1 MATNRPE
8 RLRKVLIAN
17 RGEIALRIIRAC
29 TEIGIETVAVYSE
42 VDRAA
47 LHVRYASEAYEIGPA
62 PARDSYLRIDKLI
75 DVAKRSGADA
85 VHPGYGFLSERAE
98 FAAACR
104 EAGLVFI
111 GPAPESIQRLGDKMA
126 ARQTM
131 IAAGVPVVPGSTGPV
146 RDIDEATAIAEKV
159 GYPVVIKATAGGGGK
174 GMRVVQRTEDL
185 A

>member
-1 MATNRPE
+1 MATRPE

-29 TEIGIETVAVYSE
+29 SEIGIQTVAVYSE

-47 LHVRYASEAYEIGPA
+47 LHVRYATEAYPVGPA

-75 DVAKRSGADA
+75 EVAKQSGADA

-104 EAGLVFI
+104 EAGIAFI
-111 GPAPESIQRLGDKMA
+111 GPSPEAIAGLGDKMT

-131 IAAGVPVVPGSTGPV
+131 IRAGVPVVPGSAGAVTSV
-146 RDIDEATAIAEKV
+146 EEANAIGEKEIGRAHV
-159 GYPVVIKATAGGGGK
+159 
-174 GMRVVQRTEDL
+174 
-185 A
+185 